1 MKKNRLLWLS
11 VFLLMLAG
19 CSSDDD
25 EIATNNKEIL
35 GYWEYTGAITGNVIS
50 TGLYFQKD
58 GKIKYWSINP
68 KNEYNE
74 TDWGIWWIEEVVGYA
89 PGKSYAILIKEGSN
103 KTPNPDELYYNI
115 ESLTESRLVIRVFG
129 GFAATPYENGYDR
142 EYRKLPVNP
151 QNIIYK

>member
-1 MKKNRLLWLS
+1 MKKKSLLWLS

-25 EIATNNKEIL
+25 EITINDNTIL

-58 GKIKYWSINP
+58 GKIKYWFINP
-68 KNEYNE
+68 RNEYNE
-74 TDWGIWWIEEVVGYA
+74 TDWGLWWIEEYSGLGYE
-89 PGKSYAILIKEGSN
+89 KSNAILIKEGSN

-115 ESLTESRLVIRVFG
+115 ESLTESRLIIRVFG
-129 GFAATPYENGYDR
+129 GIAGTPYENGYDL
-142 EYRKLPVNP
+142 EYRKLSVNP